1 MRTKKERPWG
11 WPQAFLP
18 ETEKLKNV
26 LPIQTITDL
35 TQKCNRKKQ

>member
-1 MRTKKERPWG
+1 MRIKKERTWG

-26 LPIQTITDL
+26 LSTQTITDL
-35 TQKCNRKKQ
+35 TQKCNRKMQ

>member
-18 ETEKLKNV
+18 KNV
-26 LPIQTITDL
+26 LYEQTITDL
-35 TQKCNRKKQ
+35 TQKCNRKMQ